1 MPSLSLHRGL
11 AVALLALISAQ
22 VLAQSAA
29 APGTFKLTPRVG
41 VDLQPVAVHIP
52 AQFDHLPDTLSVNL
66 PPGFS
71 ASVFAA
77 TIMPLLPILVPPAAI
92 ACQECADV
100 PGTQVAV
107 VSPAVGTTQL
117 TSATSVEPPPS
128 ENTSWCQIPGRSP

>member
-29 APGTFKLTPRVG
+29 APGTFELTPRVS

-66 PPGFS
+66 PP
-71 ASVFAA
+71 
-77 TIMPLLPILVPPAAI
+77 
-92 ACQECADV
+92 
-100 PGTQVAV
+100 
-107 VSPAVGTTQL
+107 
-117 TSATSVEPPPS
+117 
-128 ENTSWCQIPGRSP
+128 